1 MKNPDSEAWF
11 INSFYNISEESSRD
25 LETGINK
32 IIPNQVIKLTSQV
45 NWATSTW
52 EYNIECE
59 IANISIW
66 K

>member
-32 IIPNQVIKLTSQV
+32 IIPNQVIKLTSQI
-45 NWATSTW
+45 NWATSTG
-52 EYNIECE
+52 EYNI
-59 IANISIW
+59 
-66 K
+66 